1 MNWPDMEKTI
11 SAVIIEDTRKDV
23 QRASQVL
30 KQAGVDNPAVFTF
43 VPAAL
48 MFLED
53 VVSGARS
60 CPDLMILDL
69 DFGSESGFE
78 VLRFYKAHPKLKHC
92 QIIVWTMLGETEHEL
107 CRLFGIQHFISK
119 QNSDATLLNVIK
131 DVKDLSINA
140 AGRP

>member
-1 MNWPDMEKTI
+1 MEKNI
-11 SAVIIEDTRKDV
+11 SVVIVEDTRKDV
-23 QRASQVL
+23 QRASHVL
-30 KQAGVDNPAVFTF
+30 QQAGVNNPAVFTF

-78 VLRFYKAHPKLKHC
+78 VLRFYKAHPELKQCHV
-92 QIIVWTMLGETEHEL
+92 IVWTVMGNREQEL
-107 CRLFGIQHFISK
+107 CQLFGVTHFLSK
-119 QNSDATLLNVIK
+119 HKTDANLLSLIK
-131 DVKDLSINA
+131 DVRDSSSNA
-140 AGRP
+140 VANQ

>member
-1 MNWPDMEKTI
+1 MEKTL
-11 SAVIIEDTRKDV
+11 SVVIIEDSRKDV
-23 QRASQVL
+23 LRASQL
-30 KQAGVDNPAVFTF
+30 LEQAGVKNPAVFTF

-78 VLRFYKAHPKLKHC
+78 VLRFCKAHPRLKQCH
-92 QIIVWTMLGETEHEL
+92 IIVWTVMGDTEQEL
-107 CRLFGIQHFISK
+107 CQLFGIKHFISK
-119 QNSDATLLNVIK
+119 QNSDANLLNVIRN
-131 DVKDLSINA
+131 VTDLSRNA
-140 AGRP
+140 AGVL